1 MNRLLA
7 IMYYISQGEVWNA
20 YRVAYNYY
28 NEEEEYKGDHIQ
40 TVKLISEFMTS
51 EYTDLSD
58 VKRSI
63 NVVEIS
69 EDGDTYKMSK
79 GSKMSESAKFNAL
92 DYNYGISIIHPW
104 IKHLKMKKTVSVG
117 FDF

>member
-7 IMYYISQGEVWNA
+7 IMYFISQGEVWNA
-20 YRVAYNYY
+20 YKVAYNYY
-28 NEEEEYKGDHIQ
+28 NKEEEYKGDHIQ

-58 VKRSI
+58 VKRSV

-69 EDGDTYKMSK
+69 EDGSTWTMSK
-79 GSKMSESAKFNAL
+79 GRTMSDEAKLIAL
-92 DYNYGISIIHPW
+92 DYYYGISIIHPW
-104 IKHLKMKKTVSVG
+104 IKDLKMKKTVSVG